1 MHSNVKKITMASSVS
16 STSICPFTLK
26 SIADIKQ
33 EDLAVICNANPLL
46 RNDPSPDETDK
57 SAEAQIVECGHSC
70 TMVNLVSYL
79 HDEGGAKLCPVCQS
93 PVSVICD
100 SSSSNFLAQPSPQND
115 ARKCPD
121 SNEGRIIFFRYGT
134 IIYFLQSPPRLSPSK
149 YKNMFRN
156 RNRNSLDRIGS
167 VLGMDVK
174 SGLTV
179 SDLIVTEKNLVCD
192 WLIFCL
198 VRLHSGHLQRKGHS
212 SCQGK

>member
-1 MHSNVKKITMASSVS
+1 
-16 STSICPFTLK
+16 
-26 SIADIKQ
+26 
-33 EDLAVICNANPLL
+33 
-46 RNDPSPDETDK
+46 
-57 SAEAQIVECGHSC
+57 
-70 TMVNLVSYL
+70 
-79 HDEGGAKLCPVCQS
+79 
-93 PVSVICD
+93 
-100 SSSSNFLAQPSPQND
+100 
-115 ARKCPD
+115 
-121 SNEGRIIFFRYGT
+121 
-134 IIYFLQSPPRLSPSK
+134 
-149 YKNMFRN
+149 MFRN